1 MCGRE
6 SLNGPFRAE
15 FCSLNC
21 SILSNQACSWAILLK
36 KNYKL
41 KQFSYWFVKLFKTS
55 FFATDLVVD
64 FAANKNEEEEDVYLV
79 CICGG
84 GKDGL

>member
-1 MCGRE
+1 M
-6 SLNGPFRAE
+6 
-15 FCSLNC
+15 
-21 SILSNQACSWAILLK
+21 
-36 KNYKL
+36 L
-41 KQFSYWFVKLFKTS
+41 KQPFYSFVKLFKRILSHRDLS